1 MRNNGTSMNAF
12 NVARKTYDDSSV
24 LRHMYYEF
32 RQQHGNII
40 EANIRTI
47 GVSMTEE
54 EQQTLL
60 GIISEAFPP
69 EDQIYIGAVYENQIS
84 SEQGIWVEI
93 NKSKAFFGLTIQS
106 ALFTA
111 RKADWWYPR
120 RDGKLIQDDFEWFEL
135 RASLG
140 KNWEES
146 EPKMMKAES
155 RSRVALNIQMETGI
169 SEDSLPDPTISQS
182 QTERISAET
191 KYHEDTDCFD
201 DQLHQIEFL
210 SVQGW
215 EGLWSLD
222 DAKTVFRNIR
232 LTGTHE
238 GYRVYMGDEFRD
250 FGADREYQTVARLI
264 YDDEDHLVELQLLG
278 QNSAEPMVI
287 LEQTVNGQILI
298 KKIELG

>member
-1 MRNNGTSMNAF
+1 MRDNGMSMNAF
-12 NVARKTYDDSSV
+12 NVTRKTYDDSSV

-32 RQQHGNII
+32 RQEHGNII
-40 EANIRTI
+40 EANKRTI

-60 GIISEAFPP
+60 GIISEVFLP
-69 EDQIYIGAVYENQIS
+69 EDQIYIGAVYENQS
-84 SEQGIWVEI
+84 PSEQGIWVEI

-111 RKADWWYPR
+111 RKADWWYPL
-120 RDGKLIQDDFEWFEL
+120 RDGNLIQDDFDWFEL

-140 KNWEES
+140 ENWEES

-169 SEDSLPDPTISQS
+169 SEDSLPDPTLLQS
-182 QTERISAET
+182 QTERIPAEPES
-191 KYHEDTDCFD
+191 YEDTECFD
-201 DQLHQIEFL
+201 DPLHQIEFL

-222 DAKTVFRNIR
+222 DDKTMFRNIR

-238 GYRVYMGDEFRD
+238 GYRVYMGDEFRE
-250 FGADREYQTVARLI
+250 FGADREYQTVARLT

-278 QNSAEPMVI
+278 QNSAEPMVVMK
-287 LEQTVNGQILI
+287 QTDNGQISI